1 MTTPTSNHHQPPP
14 HPTSHTTMASSS
26 SSPSPNGNG
35 NANNN
40 HRRRYLPLESFPLS
54 AFPRTTH
61 NIAWSPDAELA
72 LACDDCVFLFI
83 PEFSSVSPSPSTS
96 AAAANPTPNPVYTS
110 AASTTPLRQYDEAAL
125 RFPVNPVKGPA
136 LNRHLFS
143 SSSSS
148 SAYPSTADADDDG
161 EFAPPAGGAAGAG
174 TPYYEGAGS
183 GTVTSQG
190 SSLNHVVALGWSGC
204 GLGRAGRAVLGVL
217 TGAGILTVY
226 CEGRRDCD
234 AVSGASFRLGGRNA
248 RALRSWVAAWGV
260 GGGLV
265 LPVKGGAG
273 VAGAGAGAEYVTAF
287 AWARELGDSGGGGG
301 GGRVAALLAYE
312 NDDDEVVVVL
322 VQVDRGGGG
331 AAPAGGSSSGGWQ
344 VEEVARFDGG
354 GPHFESDPTDPDY
367 SPSGSSFS
375 LSWSPWLREGNI
387 KTSILSYT
395 ARGYV
400 GFRQVRIEEPDD
412 LAGSPAVHVGDVDAS
427 GVCLYLA
434 PDAFVVWEDMIW
446 TIDDS
451 KVCRGIIATPARV
464 KAFQLPFDA
473 TSSNA
478 MHTTDECG
486 SAYPLT
492 EDALQSENPITGLV
506 IHPPSSSHTTTPVP
520 WYSLVRLSATSENRG
535 WYQTNLPPTPTPNLE
550 DDDDDDDPNPR
561 WVTEI
566 RQAIERQL
574 PRAFAY
580 QRMLSSPGASMSSAS
595 ASPSPLSSDDED
607 DEDLYSD
614 SGSGRDGS
622 DDDEDEDDQD
632 ENMGS
637 LLGVRQ
643 LDTADQVH
651 TTRVRI
657 WGMAGS
663 PGGGTTAVFVSEH
676 STVKPERDTY
686 AGLNCRVLFG
696 RHRHGHGYDEKE
708 KEKALLLLS
717 TEARMW
723 EWIYG
728 GGPPVPGI
736 SFAAAATQNE
746 DKDKDEGGIGGSGR
760 VALKDH
766 FALVAR
772 QQACAFCDTRLES
785 FEGGRS
791 SRCGRGHV
799 FENCVATQIPI
810 LAPGTSNTCGVCGSK
825 CLKPAELAALAPQP
839 QLRRVVEEEI
849 SGDRCGG
856 CGGKFIN

>member
-1 MTTPTSNHHQPPP
+1 MT
-14 HPTSHTTMASSS
+14 SSS
-26 SSPSPNGNG
+26 SRSPNGN
-35 NANNN
+35 ANN

-83 PEFSSVSPSPSTS
+83 PEFSSSVSTS
-96 AAAANPTPNPVYTS
+96 TSTSAANPTPIYTS
-110 AASTTPLRQYDEAAL
+110 ASTPLRQYDEAAL

-136 LNRHLFS
+136 LNRHLFAS

-148 SAYPSTADADDDG
+148 SRVSTADDDGDGDG
-161 EFAPPAGGAAGAG
+161 EFAPAAAAAGGGAAG
-174 TPYYEGAGS
+174 TPYEGAGS

-226 CEGRRDCD
+226 CEGRDD
-234 AVSGASFRLGGRNA
+234 DGAVGAFRLGGGGGGGGRNA

-265 LPVKGGAG
+265 LPVKGGG
-273 VAGAGAGAEYVTAF
+273 VAGAGAEYVTAF

-301 GGRVAALLAYE
+301 GGGGGRVAALLAYE
-312 NDDDEVVVVL
+312 NDDEEVVVVL
-322 VQVDRGGGG
+322 VQVDRGG
-331 AAPAGGSSSGGWQ
+331 AAPAGGSGGWQ

-375 LSWSPWLREGNI
+375 LSWSPWLGEGNK

-412 LAGSPAVHVGDVDAS
+412 PAGSPAVQVGDVDAS

-446 TIDDS
+446 TIDGS

-464 KAFQLPFDA
+464 QAFQLPFDA

-550 DDDDDDDPNPR
+550 DDDDDDDDPNPR

-580 QRMLSSPGASMSSAS
+580 QRMLSPGASMSSAS
-595 ASPSPLSSDDED
+595 ASPSPLSSDAE

-614 SGSGRDGS
+614 SGSGPDGAGS
-622 DDDEDEDDQD
+622 DDDEEEEDED

-686 AGLNCRVLFG
+686 GGLNCRVLFG
-696 RHRHGHGYDEKE
+696 RAGRHGRGHGRGDDDEKE
-708 KEKALLLLS
+708 KEKAPLS

-736 SFAAAATQNE
+736 SAATQNE
-746 DKDKDEGGIGGSGR
+746 DERIGGR

-766 FALVAR
+766 FVLVAR
-772 QQACAFCDTRLES
+772 QQACAFCDTRLEP

-825 CLKPAELAALAPQP
+825 CLKPAELAALAPQ
-839 QLRRVVEEEI
+839 LRRIVEDEI